1 MVAYFRSLF
10 LQLLEWF
17 LFSGLTFQHT
27 LSPSQLCAIHPCA
40 DLISTF
46 SAPPHRLLI
55 NLLGLKRWNK
65 TDIRCQPLRITLQT
79 DTVTDPFLDPPC
91 IHLNC
96 ILITSTS
103 SEVVSELLLQS
114 ICIRF
119 YSFPPP
125 PHLKMPVKLVEKEI
139 RLLLRFVSDKFFLWP
154 LGIAHRWYF
163 VSLHKCKRLVCRNDP
178 WSSYWNKSLRMSAKH
193 FSGHCTCWQ
202 VLSRGHGHPQ
212 PPTQRSPKPVRS
224 STLLVRLPKAPNLF
238 YKPMLPSPP
247 ALSYNIPPEPPDF

>member
-1 MVAYFRSLF
+1 MVAYSRSLF
-10 LQLLEWF
+10 LQLLAWF

-65 TDIRCQPLRITLQT
+65 TGIRCQPLRITLQT
-79 DTVTDPFLDPPC
+79 DTVTDPFLDPPS
-91 IHLNC
+91 H
-96 ILITSTS
+96 S
-103 SEVVSELLLQS
+103 SKLYFDYKHVKWGGIRTPPTVNLHQVLLLFFSPQ
-114 ICIRF
+114 
-119 YSFPPP
+119 
-125 PHLKMPVKLVEKEI
+125 LTMPVKLVEKEI

-154 LGIAHRWYF
+154 LGIARRWYF
-163 VSLHKCKRLVCRNDP
+163 VILHKCKRLVCRNDP
-178 WSSYWNKSLRMSAKH
+178 WSSYWNKNLRMSAKH

-212 PPTQRSPKPVRS
+212 PPTQRSPKPMRS
-224 STLLVRLPKAPNLF
+224 STLLVRLSKAPNFF